1 MLLDL
6 IKVKFPWYRWM
17 HELAGTSPVA
27 SRVAVTNSTSSLDL
41 SILNR
46 ENEGDVQDEDED
58 IEEVCCHSLLDL

>member
-1 MLLDL
+1 
-6 IKVKFPWYRWM
+6 M

-27 SRVAVTNSTSSLDL
+27 SCVAVTNSTSSLDL

-58 IEEVCCHSLLDL
+58 IEEVRCHSLLDL

>member
-1 MLLDL
+1 
-6 IKVKFPWYRWM
+6 M

-58 IEEVCCHSLLDL
+58 IEKVRCHSLLDL